1 MHRRAR
7 HLNPKHAGASIVLDS
22 RRISGLVDGDPVSTW
37 SDASGNSHDGTNTL
51 TARPTYKTAIQGGQP
66 VVRFDG
72 SNDYLSVASPFTFA
86 ADAFSVLVYK
96 RLTTGHIMVPICGAN
111 NQTSYPIFEYS
122 NNTLYVASTTTNMLS
137 GGIGV
142 AWRVSETT
150 AGPTTSLAVRMNG
163 ATVTPGGYSYPS
175 SPNNMT
181 VVGARL
187 PAEFSNGDI
196 ALITVIRLSISSSLK
211 RRLAQAAAFSFKI
224 KYQ

>member
-1 MHRRAR
+1 MTRRAR
-7 HLNPKHAGASIVLDS
+7 HLNARHAGAGLVLDS

-37 SDASGNSHDGTNTL
+37 SDASGNSRDGTNTL

-72 SNDYLSVASPFTFA
+72 SNDYLSVASPFTFT
-86 ADAFSVLVYK
+86 ADAFSLMVYK
-96 RLTTGHIMVPICGAN
+96 RTSTGTLMSPLCGSTSS
-111 NQTSYPIFEYS
+111 TSYPVFEYS
-122 NNTLYVASTTTNMLS
+122 NNTLYITSTTAQALS
-137 GGIGV
+137 GGIGA
-142 AWRVSETT
+142 AWRVTETT
-150 AGPTTSLAVRMNG
+150 AGPTTSLSIKMNG
-163 ATVTPGGYSYPS
+163 STVTLGGFSYPS
-175 SPNNMT
+175 SLHNMS

-187 PAEFSNGDI
+187 PSEFSNGDI